1 MPDTI
6 DSKIRE
12 LISELSK
19 RQQDVKQAERESQQ
33 KWQTNCSF
41 TGIFSKPRPINLQTA
56 SPEGLKAV
64 VRELIVIRNA
74 ELESSAILEQP
85 ADYSVDGYSI
95 DAWLAD
101 CKKRAA
107 IQNLREKQNK
117 LEQLQTRLD
126 SIISPEQKRQMELDA
141 ITREIDGI

>member
-1 MPDTI
+1 MTDTI
-6 DSKIRE
+6 DSKIGTLLEE
-12 LISELSK
+12 LRK

-41 TGIFSKPRPINLQTA
+41 TGIFPKPRPINLQTA
-56 SPEGLKAV
+56 TPEGLKAV

-126 SIISPEQKRQMELDA
+126 AIVSPEQKRQMELDA
-141 ITREIDGI
+141 ISKEFDGM